1 LEEAF
6 SKRDYVMM
14 MMMMIRRRKRRKG
27 RRKEVNED
35 CRKL

>member
-1 LEEAF
+1 MEEAF